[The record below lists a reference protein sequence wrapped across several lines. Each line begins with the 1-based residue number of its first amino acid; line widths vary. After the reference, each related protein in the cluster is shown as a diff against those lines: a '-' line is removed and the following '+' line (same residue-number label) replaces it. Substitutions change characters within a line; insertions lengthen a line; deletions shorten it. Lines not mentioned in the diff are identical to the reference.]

1 MLKHFDSFNTLFFQK
16 SQSYNMVN
24 YLTFFFWL
32 FFCFKTFFIVIFK
45 HFYYVWKIIYEENER
60 KILEEILE
68 SMKEYSDLYML
79 QMREF
84 TVDSA

>member
-1 MLKHFDSFNTLFFQK
+1 M
-16 SQSYNMVN
+16 
-24 YLTFFFWL
+24 
-32 FFCFKTFFIVIFK
+32 IFK